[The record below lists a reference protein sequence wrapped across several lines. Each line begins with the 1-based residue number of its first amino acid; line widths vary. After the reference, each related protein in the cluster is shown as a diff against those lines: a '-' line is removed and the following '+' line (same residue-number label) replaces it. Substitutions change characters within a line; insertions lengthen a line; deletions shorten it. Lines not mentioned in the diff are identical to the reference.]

1 MDIESQL
8 WRGVVNCT
16 YTGRFIAET
25 VVRGDGP
32 DDCIQQ
38 LSQWMDDLDLGSG
51 DWTLSTHRLVA
62 RGPEILL
69 ARGHWQPQA
78 QRSPALWPVDPPAP
92 RNCRSVPPSQR
103 YR

>member
-1 MDIESQL
+1 MDNESQL

-16 YTGRFIAET
+16 YSGRFIAET

-32 DDCIQQ
+32 DDCIKQ

-62 RGPEILL
+62 RGPVEVS
-69 ARGHWQPQA
+69 RP
-78 QRSPALWPVDPPAP
+78 RLWPVDRHIEVRAPRSTPPAL
-92 RNCRSVPPSQR
+92 R